1 MDILMVEQAQ
11 IEPSYK
17 RAAEKPAGSCSKQ
30 GFGRHMDSALG
41 LGGRHEFDKAGP
53 AGAAGTQ
60 LSDVASDSEVS
71 DPSQAQPSQP
81 GVIKEAALPAGPV
94 GDEEFQ
100 ESTGDDE
107 AGPVPNPYALDAF
120 LIPVFQQSPVKPMTL
135 EVGVDPVSIAG
146 LEGVPSAGNFSDATG
161 VPQHL
166 STAAQSSVQAG
177 MPLLESGLKAG
188 DAIEDQGSGES
199 GIDNLVG
206 AFESTGDIGLQA
218 GLEGSN
224 KVPIAAEPSFQEIS
238 GLTIEKPA
246 DRTLSGP
253 SSEIG
258 AEGLSLDGLAEDV
271 EMSHE
276 EISVGGAIEENSGN
290 GERDGFQSGNSGKE
304 GNSDSSF
311 SSGAQV
317 PAQMEARTAP
327 GFSVDQVESAQ
338 PQRTAESSTIGIEVI
353 DRFADGV
360 RLSVSN
366 GMKEVRINMHPE
378 ELGGVT
384 IRLRVD
390 NGTVSAHVLI
400 DSQSVKGIFDS
411 DTGRLRDVFAQNGL
425 VLDKFSVE
433 LSSGQ
438 GFTGSSSGGQPHRWA
453 AETTLP
459 PRFSYQE
466 AAGLDSGR
474 GVESLTGIGRPDG
487 GIDLFA

>member
-1 MDILMVEQAQ
+1 MVEQAQ

-17 RAAEKPAGSCSKQ
+17 RPAEKPAGSCSKQ
-30 GFGRHMDSALG
+30 SFGRHMDSALG
-41 LGGRHEFDKAGP
+41 LGRRHAAEKAGS
-53 AGAAGTQ
+53 ADVAGTQ

-71 DPSQAQPSQP
+71 DPSQAPPSQT
-81 GVIKEAALPAGPV
+81 GVMKEASLPAGPV
-94 GDEEFQ
+94 GDEEIR

-107 AGPVPNPYALDAF
+107 AYPVSNPYVLDVF
-120 LIPVFQQSPVKPMTL
+120 LTPVFQQSPVKPMTL
-135 EVGVDPVSIAG
+135 EAGVDPASIGG
-146 LEGVPSAGNFSDATG
+146 LEGLPSAGNLIDASG
-161 VPQHL
+161 VPQYL
-166 STAAQSSVQAG
+166 SITAQSDVQAQ
-177 MPLLESGLKAG
+177 MPVLEPGLKAG
-188 DAIEDQGSGES
+188 EAIEDQGSGES
-199 GIDNLVG
+199 GIDNLAG
-206 AFESTGDIGLQA
+206 ASESRVDTGLQDV
-218 GLEGSN
+218 LEGSN

-238 GLTIEKPA
+238 GLTTESLS
-246 DRTLSGP
+246 DRTLSGL

-258 AEGLSLDGLAEDV
+258 AEGLSLDGLAEDA
-271 EMSHE
+271 EMIHE
-276 EISVGGAIEENSGN
+276 EISVGGVIDKNSGS
-290 GERDGFQSGNSGKE
+290 GVRDELQSGNSGKE

-317 PAQMEARTAP
+317 PSQTETRTAP
-327 GFSVDQVESAQ
+327 GFSLNQVDQIEAVE
-338 PQRTAESSTIGIEVI
+338 PQRTTESSIVGTEVI

-390 NGTVSAHVLI
+390 NGTVSAHVLV

-411 DTGRLRDVFAQNGL
+411 DTGRLRDVFTQNGL
-425 VLDKFSVE
+425 VLDRFSVE

-453 AETTLP
+453 AEATLP
-459 PRFSYQE
+459 PRFAYQE

-474 GVESLTGIGRPDG
+474 VVESLTGIGRPDG